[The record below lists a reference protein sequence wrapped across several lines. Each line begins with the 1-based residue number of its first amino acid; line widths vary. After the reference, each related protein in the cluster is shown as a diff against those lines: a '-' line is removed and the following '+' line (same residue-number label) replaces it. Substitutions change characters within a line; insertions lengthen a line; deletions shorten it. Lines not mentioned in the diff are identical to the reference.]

1 MANENV
7 EQVKMSDGR
16 TVAFAGKRKA
26 IKASDFVNG
35 EVQVRIDFRNGT
47 SKTFTVPSSLVN
59 QAACH
64 GGEQKYGDSYA
75 GVEDIDD
82 MIEACEKVQENLG
95 KGDWTSRVEGSGVA
109 GTSVLARAL
118 AELQPGKS
126 MESIKEWLKGKTQ
139 ADKMALRASS
149 KLKPI
154 IERLEAEKVAK
165 ASKVDTAALF
175 MWEGV
180 STRPFPLIK

>member
-1 MANENV
+1 MADEKQV

-26 IKASDFVNG
+26 IKSSDFVNG
-35 EVQVRIDFRNGT
+35 EVQVRIDFRNGE
-47 SKTFTVPSSLVN
+47 SKLYTVPGPQVN
-59 QAACH
+59 KAACH

-75 GVEDIDD
+75 GVEDIGD
-82 MIEACEKVQENLG
+82 MILACDKVQENLNA
-95 KGDWTSRVEGSGVA
+95 GDWTSRVEGSGIA

-118 AELQPGKS
+118 VELTGKTP
-126 MESIKEWLKGKTQ
+126 EQVKEFLSGKTQ

-165 ASKVDTAALF
+165 ASKVDTEALF
-175 MWEGV
+175 AEIGA
-180 STRPFPLIK
+180 